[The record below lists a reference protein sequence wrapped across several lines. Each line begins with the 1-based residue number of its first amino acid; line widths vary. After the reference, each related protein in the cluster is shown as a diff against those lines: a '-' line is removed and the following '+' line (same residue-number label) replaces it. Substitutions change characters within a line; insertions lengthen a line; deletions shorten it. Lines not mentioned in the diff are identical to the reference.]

1 MKASFD
7 ATGEVLIV
15 TGGARG
21 IGAAAARAYAEA
33 GGTAHVFD
41 VSPSEDASTQSG
53 GQGGGE
59 AADAGARSGV
69 QGDGAGAVAGS
80 DGEAGSGTGGAATG
94 SVVEHRVD
102 VADRDAVRAAVAEVV
117 EREGRIDGLIA
128 GAAVQPRTPL
138 VDMDPEE
145 WRETLAVNLDGV
157 AWAVQ
162 AVLPTMRAARRGSI
176 VVFSSGLA
184 HMGRAEASAY
194 AASKGAL
201 LPFVRSVAAE
211 VAADRV
217 RINVLWPGVIDTDQF
232 RAANPGAEREHWLKT
247 TGIGTP
253 EDVVGA
259 MQFLLSDAAS
269 MTGSTL
275 TRDRVF
281 ARESEAA
288 GGAGEGGTGSAGD
301 GGSATAG
308 DGAEEAGR

>member
-1 MKASFD
+1 MRASFD
-7 ATGEVLIV
+7 AGGEVLIV

-33 GGTAHVFD
+33 GGIAYVLD
-41 VSPSEDASTQSG
+41 VAPSE
-53 GQGGGE
+53 E
-59 AADAGARSGV
+59 LEN
-69 QGDGAGAVAGS
+69 VAGVTQF
-80 DGEAGSGTGGAATG
+80 A
-94 SVVEHRVD
+94 VD
-102 VADRDAVRAAVAEVV
+102 IADRDAVRDAVGEIAE
-117 EREGRIDGLIA
+117 RRGRIDGLIA

-138 VDMDPEE
+138 VEMDPDE
-145 WRETLAVNLDGV
+145 WRHTLAVNLDGV
-157 AWAVQ
+157 VWAVQ

-201 LPFVRSVAAE
+201 LPFVRSIAAE

-217 RINVLWPGVIDTDQF
+217 RINVLWPGVIDTEQF
-232 RAANPGAEREHWLKT
+232 RAANPGSEREHWLAT

-281 ARESEAA
+281 TSE
-288 GGAGEGGTGSAGD
+288 
-301 GGSATAG
+301 
-308 DGAEEAGR
+308 EEDQ

>member
-7 ATGEVLIV
+7 ATDEVLIV

-33 GGTAHVFD
+33 GGHAHVLD
-41 VSPSEDASTQSG
+41 IAPDEELEGLANISQIK
-53 GQGGGE
+53 
-59 AADAGARSGV
+59 
-69 QGDGAGAVAGS
+69 
-80 DGEAGSGTGGAATG
+80 
-94 SVVEHRVD
+94 VD
-102 VADRDAVRAAVAEVV
+102 VADRDAVRAAVDQIAE
-117 EREGRIDGLIA
+117 RHGRLDGLIA

-138 VDMDPEE
+138 VEMDPEE
-145 WRETLAVNLDGV
+145 WRQTLAVNLDGV
-157 AWAVQ
+157 VWAVQ
-162 AVLPTMRAARRGSI
+162 AVLPTMRSARRGSI

-201 LPFVRSVAAE
+201 LPFVRSIAAE

-217 RINVLWPGVIDTDQF
+217 RINVLWPGVIDTEQF
-232 RAANPGAEREHWLKT
+232 RAANPGSEREHWLAT

-259 MQFLLSDAAS
+259 LQFLLSDAAS

-281 ARESEAA
+281 PS
-288 GGAGEGGTGSAGD
+288 GD
-301 GGSATAG
+301 
-308 DGAEEAGR
+308 AEEVDDR

>member
-41 VSPSEDASTQSG
+41 VAPSEES
-53 GQGGGE
+53 
-59 AADAGARSGV
+59 V
-69 QGDGAGAVAGS
+69 
-80 DGEAGSGTGGAATG
+80 G
-94 SVVEHRVD
+94 SVVQHAVD
-102 VADRDAVRAAVAEVV
+102 VSDRDAVRAAVAEVV
-117 EREGRIDGLIA
+117 ERHGRIDGLIA

-138 VDMDPEE
+138 VEMDPEE

-157 AWAVQ
+157 VWATQ

-201 LPFVRSVAAE
+201 LPFVRSIAAE

-217 RINVLWPGVIDTDQF
+217 RINVLWPGVIDTEQF
-232 RAANPGAEREHWLKT
+232 RAANPGAEREHWLNT

-281 ARESEAA
+281 SS
-288 GGAGEGGTGSAGD
+288 EGG
-301 GGSATAG
+301 
-308 DGAEEAGR
+308 R

>member
-15 TGGARG
+15 PGGARG

-33 GGTAHVFD
+33 GGHAYVLD
-41 VSPSEDASTQSG
+41 VAPGEGVPRVTQL
-53 GQGGGE
+53 
-59 AADAGARSGV
+59 A
-69 QGDGAGAVAGS
+69 
-80 DGEAGSGTGGAATG
+80 
-94 SVVEHRVD
+94 VD
-102 VADRDAVRAAVAEVV
+102 VADRDAVRAAVAEIA
-117 EREGRIDGLIA
+117 ERHGRIDGLIA

-145 WRETLAVNLDGV
+145 WRHTLAVNLDGV
-157 AWAVQ
+157 VWAVQ
-162 AVLPTMRAARRGSI
+162 AVLPAMRASRRGSI

-201 LPFVRSVAAE
+201 LPFVRSIAAE

-217 RINVLWPGVIDTDQF
+217 RINVLWPGVIDTEQF
-232 RAANPGAEREHWLKT
+232 RAANPGPERDHWLAT
-247 TGIGTP
+247 TGIGSP

-281 ARESEAA
+281 ASDE
-288 GGAGEGGTGSAGD
+288 
-301 GGSATAG
+301 
-308 DGAEEAGR
+308 AEEVDA

>member
-1 MKASFD
+1 VKATFD

-15 TGGARG
+15 TGGAHG
-21 IGAAAARAYAEA
+21 IGAAAARAYAES
-33 GGTAHVFD
+33 GGTAAVLDIAPGDDLAGVPRVEQLAVD
-41 VSPSEDASTQSG
+41 VS
-53 GQGGGE
+53 
-59 AADAGARSGV
+59 
-69 QGDGAGAVAGS
+69 
-80 DGEAGSGTGGAATG
+80 
-94 SVVEHRVD
+94 
-102 VADRDAVRAAVAEVV
+102 DREAVRAAVADVAS
-117 EREGRIDGLIA
+117 RHGRIDGLIA

-145 WRETLAVNLDGV
+145 WRHTLAVNLDGV
-157 AWAVQ
+157 VWATQ

-201 LPFVRSVAAE
+201 LPFVRSIAAE

-217 RINVLWPGVIDTDQF
+217 RINVLWPGVIDTEQF
-232 RAANPGAEREHWLKT
+232 RAANPGAEREHWERT

-259 MQFLLSDAAS
+259 LQFLLSDAAS
-269 MTGSTL
+269 MSGSTL

-281 ARESEAA
+281 HVEGDDGEAP
-288 GGAGEGGTGSAGD
+288 
-301 GGSATAG
+301 
-308 DGAEEAGR
+308 R

>member
-21 IGAAAARAYAEA
+21 IGAAAARAYAAA
-33 GGTAHVFD
+33 GGHAYALD
-41 VSPSEDASTQSG
+41 LAPSEEL
-53 GQGGGE
+53 E
-59 AADAGARSGV
+59 AVAGAE
-69 QGDGAGAVAGS
+69 QTGDGADGATVPAGV
-80 DGEAGSGTGGAATG
+80 TQL
-94 SVVEHRVD
+94 RVD
-102 VADRDAVRAAVAEVV
+102 VADRDAVRAAVAGIAK
-117 EREGRIDGLIA
+117 RHGRIDGLIA

-138 VDMDPEE
+138 VDMDPDE
-145 WRETLAVNLDGV
+145 WRHTLAVNLDGV

-201 LPFVRSVAAE
+201 LPFVRSIAAE

-217 RINVLWPGVIDTDQF
+217 RINVLWPGVIDTEQF
-232 RAANPGAEREHWLKT
+232 RAANPGSEREHWLAT

-259 MQFLLSDAAS
+259 LQFLLSDAAS

-281 ARESEAA
+281 ASEDEAAADGAGA
-288 GGAGEGGTGSAGD
+288 GGA
-301 GGSATAG
+301 
-308 DGAEEAGR
+308 EEESR

>member
-21 IGAAAARAYAEA
+21 IGAAAARAYADA
-33 GGTAHVFD
+33 GGHAYVFD
-41 VSPSEDASTQSG
+41 VAPSEELAALAAAEQTALDVAAGVPAAAGVTQL
-53 GQGGGE
+53 
-59 AADAGARSGV
+59 
-69 QGDGAGAVAGS
+69 
-80 DGEAGSGTGGAATG
+80 T
-94 SVVEHRVD
+94 VD
-102 VADRDAVRAAVAEVV
+102 VADRDAVRAAVAEIA
-117 EREGRIDGLIA
+117 ERHGRIDGLIA

-138 VDMDPEE
+138 VDMDPDE
-145 WRETLAVNLDGV
+145 WRHTLAVNLDGV
-157 AWAVQ
+157 VWAVQ

-201 LPFVRSVAAE
+201 LPFVRSIAAE

-232 RAANPGAEREHWLKT
+232 RAANPGAEREHWLAT

-281 ARESEAA
+281 ASEDEADA
-288 GGAGEGGTGSAGD
+288 NPGEERD
-301 GGSATAG
+301 
-308 DGAEEAGR
+308 R

>member
-21 IGAAAARAYAEA
+21 IGAAAARAYAA
-33 GGTAHVFD
+33 SGGHAYVLD
-41 VSPSEDASTQSG
+41 VAPSEEFG
-53 GQGGGE
+53 GAERTGT
-59 AADAGARSGV
+59 D
-69 QGDGAGAVAGS
+69 GDGEPGPG
-80 DGEAGSGTGGAATG
+80 GGAAEGTG
-94 SVVEHRVD
+94 AGGREGIAPAVTQLAVD
-102 VADRDAVRAAVAEVV
+102 VADREAVRAAVAEIA
-117 EREGRIDGLIA
+117 ERHGRIDGLIA

-138 VDMDPEE
+138 VDMDPDE
-145 WRETLAVNLDGV
+145 WRRTLAVNLDGV
-157 AWAVQ
+157 VWAVQ

-201 LPFVRSVAAE
+201 LPFVRSIAAE

-217 RINVLWPGVIDTDQF
+217 RINVLWPGVIDTEQF
-232 RAANPGAEREHWLKT
+232 RAANPGAEREHWLAT

-259 MQFLLSDAAS
+259 MQFLLSDAAA

-281 ARESEAA
+281 ARED
-288 GGAGEGGTGSAGD
+288 GE
-301 GGSATAG
+301 
-308 DGAEEAGR
+308 